1 MHKLLLGLLLLLL
14 VAPASSNS
22 VSFGEVNL
30 QSHLNQTLRAE
41 IPLRGGAAAS
51 DSLQVRQASENE
63 YRRAGMSRGSVPGD
77 LNIQVQGEGADR
89 RVMLTTRQPVR
100 EPYVGILLEARW
112 DGGRSMREVSLLLD
126 PPDTMP
132 SGAAAPVPRDTAR
145 EAPRRQEAPMPR
157 EGEAYTVRSGD
168 TLYRI
173 VERAGL
179 AGMADQAMLAFLEA
193 NPDAFSDENI
203 NSLRAGAELTV
214 PSRSELE
221 SRSAAEARQEVQRQ
235 VQAWREGTVTA
246 AREEPQPEEAAEAE
260 PEVEAVP
267 EEDEA
272 VAADD
277 EAVSE
282 DDEAAADD
290 AVAATDED
298 DEAVAADDRLEIV
311 TELLP
316 EADEGAAAAAE
327 SPDLLQEAMLS
338 QRAEMEGMREQ
349 ITELREELGERG
361 RLAELSSENMAEL
374 EEQLSQLRAERNEL
388 MARLD
393 RADAERNAPLHERI
407 MNDPLLLMMAIA
419 LVILLLL
426 VLLAFARGGRREV
439 VVEERASGMPAR
451 ADNSGV
457 WAAAADPA
465 GYEARETD
473 SAGAGSGGA
482 TTTAVA
488 GGAAAGLAAGA
499 VAGKDDD
506 REPLADSDEPEESVS
521 EPVVVSSSGDA
532 SVDDVLAEVDVCL
545 AYGMNDQAEE
555 TLTQAIE
562 GDPDN
567 TQYRLKLVE
576 ARVALGDEEGARE
589 AASNLRERLPAD
601 DVETRNHLAELES
614 RIGGAGD
621 DSAGPAG
628 APAGVEGLGAAVEPQ
643 AADDGEAPNEIDFS
657 GLDLPDVQSEA
668 EDLGNTAE
676 PQEETDSGLTF
687 DFDET
692 FDEGASTPAE
702 QTPSETDEARSDDLN
717 DLSFDID
724 DSDLPNLDEETRED
738 AAGSDIP
745 ALDLGD
751 EDLPAAGQED
761 ALPREDGESSPI
773 GADEDNETR
782 LSLAQA
788 YADMGD
794 DEGARELIDEIVAT
808 GSEDQKAKAE
818 AIRQQLESS

>member
-1 MHKLLLGLLLLLL
+1 MRKLLFGLLLLLL

-22 VSFGEVNL
+22 VSFGEVSL
-30 QSHLNQTLRAE
+30 QSHLNQALRAE

-51 DSLQVRQASENE
+51 DSLQVRQASESE
-63 YRRAGMSRGSVPGD
+63 YRRAGMSRGGVPSD

-89 RVMLTTRQPVR
+89 RVVLTTRQPVR

-132 SGAAAPVPRDTAR
+132 AEAAAPVPRDTERDAPAR
-145 EAPRRQEAPMPR
+145 RDAPMPR
-157 EGEAYTVRSGD
+157 EGESYTVRSGD

-179 AGMADQAMLAFLEA
+179 AGMADQAMIAFLEA
-193 NPDAFSDENI
+193 NPDAFADQNI

-221 SRSAAEARQEVQRQ
+221 QRSASEAREEVQRQ
-235 VQAWREGTVTA
+235 TQAWRDGTVTA
-246 AREEPQPEEAAEAE
+246 AREEPEPDETAEAE
-260 PEVEAVP
+260 PEVEPVP
-267 EEDEA
+267 EEDEV
-272 VAADD
+272 VAEDD
-277 EAVSE
+277 EAVPE
-282 DDEAAADD
+282 DDE
-290 AVAATDED
+290 VAATDED
-298 DEAVAADDRLEIV
+298 DEAAVADDRLEIV

-316 EADEGAAAAAE
+316 ETDEGAAAAAE

-338 QRAEMEGMREQ
+338 QRAEMEGMRDE
-349 ITELREELGERG
+349 ISELREELGERG
-361 RLAELSSENMAEL
+361 RLAEVSSENMAEL

-407 MNDPLLLMMAIA
+407 MNDPLLMMMAIA
-419 LVILLLL
+419 LAILLLL

-439 VVEERASGMPAR
+439 VVEERGPGMPPR

-457 WAAAADPA
+457 RAAGADRSGYETREVAAARS
-465 GYEARETD
+465 GV
-473 SAGAGSGGA
+473 AGAG
-482 TTTAVA
+482 TAAAA
-488 GGAAAGLAAGA
+488 GGAAAGVATGVAAS
-499 VAGKDDD
+499 KDDD
-506 REPLADSDEPEESVS
+506 QGTQATDEPEESVS
-521 EPVVVSSSGDA
+521 GPVVVSSSGEA

-562 GDPDN
+562 RDPDN

-576 ARVALGDEEGARE
+576 ARVALGNEEGARE
-589 AASNLRERLPAD
+589 AASGLRDRLPAD
-601 DVETRNHLAELES
+601 DLETRNQLAELES

-621 DSAGPAG
+621 DRSGPVGSPGG
-628 APAGVEGLGAAVEPQ
+628 AEGLGAAAEPQ
-643 AADDGEAPNEIDFS
+643 SEARTETPNEIDFS
-657 GLDLPDVQSEA
+657 GLDLPDA
-668 EDLGNTAE
+668 EVGAE
-676 PQEETDSGLTF
+676 EIDETSGPKNESDSGLAF
-687 DFDET
+687 DIDET
-692 FDEGASTPAE
+692 FDQAAAEPEDPAKAD
-702 QTPSETDEARSDDLN
+702 ETVDDLN

-724 DSDLPNLDEETRED
+724 DSDLPGLDDRGEETP
-738 AAGSDIP
+738 AGSDIP
-745 ALDLGD
+745 GLDLGEDDTSAPGSEELPMEAD
-751 EDLPAAGQED
+751 EAA
-761 ALPREDGESSPI
+761 PV

-794 DEGARELIDEIVAT
+794 EEGARELIDEVAASGT
-808 GSEDQKAKAE
+808 DEQKAKAE
-818 AIRQQLESS
+818 AIRQQLDGS